1 MFPFAYKGPA
11 RTSIVQHPEPHSNMF
26 ARTFILIAAAIT
38 GINAACDNG
47 VPGYIHVVN
56 SSETCSGIAT
66 QGGIPVARLQ
76 GANPGINCN
85 SLWVGQRLCV
95 PSN

>member
-1 MFPFAYKGPA
+1 
-11 RTSIVQHPEPHSNMF
+11 MF
-26 ARTFILIAAAIT
+26 ARTLILIAVAIT

-47 VPGYIHVVN
+47 VPGYTHIVN
-56 SSETCSGIAT
+56 PGETCSGIAT
-66 QGGIPVARLQ
+66 QGGITVARLQ

-85 SLWVGQRLCV
+85 ALFVGQRLCV